1 MLAPKTFRTLLLA
14 ALFVSLAGGAS
25 AQMYKYTD
33 ARGQVHFTDNPSL
46 VPDSYRSQLE
56 ELDLHH
62 DNASSDSGSRLSG
75 AMPGSLDRF
84 QPGHPEFEKLRS
96 RMEQGMPKWI
106 ILFIAAGLVSFVITL
121 GSVFHAFANHR
132 ILWGL
137 ANFFIGVSVPVY
149 LLIHVERYPMLGR
162 GLLVLGWGSPLIMLP
177 LVLRAWM
184 SMMVS

>member
-33 ARGQVHFTDNPSL
+33 ERGHVHFTDNPSL
-46 VPDSYRSQLE
+46 VPDSYRAQLE

-62 DNASSDSGSRLSG
+62 DNISRDSGSRLSG
-75 AMPGSLDRF
+75 AVPGRLDR
-84 QPGHPEFEKLRS
+84 L
-96 RMEQGMPKWI
+96 I

-149 LLIHVERYPMLGR
+149 LLIHVERYTMLGR

>member
-1 MLAPKTFRTLLLA
+1 MLARESFRALLLA

-33 ARGQVHFTDNPSL
+33 ERGHVHFTDNPSL

-62 DNASSDSGSRLSG
+62 DNVSSDSGSWLSG
-75 AMPGSLDRF
+75 AAPKHLDRF
-84 QPGHPEFEKLRS
+84 RPGQPEFEKLRS

-121 GSVFHAFANHR
+121 GSVFHALANQR
-132 ILWGL
+132 ILWGI
-137 ANFFIGVSVPVY
+137 ANFFIGLTVPVY
-149 LLIHVERYPMLGR
+149 LLIHVERYSMLGR
-162 GLLVLGWGSPLIMLP
+162 GLLVLGWGSPLVMLP